1 MTKPLR
7 DAIEALILTL
17 DKGVSGKRPT
27 VKATLIVLKKAYQQQ
42 RKAMTETAK
51 RVEFLQDWL
60 EKGVSKRKAARLLV
74 AHDPRIGQKTAETL
88 VYINFSGQYVTTMRG
103 CRRGKQA
110 EIPTTAPVES
120 PPDIEDDEAIL

>member
-7 DAIEALILTL
+7 DAIEALIESL
-17 DKGVSGKRPT
+17 DTNAFGRMVAFSRKLS
-27 VKATLIVLKKAYQQQ
+27 ALKKAYQEQQ
-42 RKAMTETAK
+42 NAMTETAK

-103 CRRGKQA
+103 CRKGKQA
-110 EIPTTAPVES
+110 EIPVTAPVES